1 MCHIMTRLDENY
13 ARTHAHTHA
22 STHTHTHTHT
32 HHGLMRTGQSSVCSW
47 VPSSSFCMNTGSQL
61 NSEPSSECHIT
72 WAHCWYFFH
81 IQVLFTEL
89 FWWCTCRSK
98 RGCTRTTQ
106 HAWVNWR
113 SLHDSLSYQ
122 TSLTASLLSFCVCG
136 RWAITELHR
145 SDPLTAA
152 PLQHSSN
159 SHEALEKSTDLS
171 SAIILM
177 F

>member
-1 MCHIMTRLDENY
+1 MFPIVLCSVRSAQCVTLWQGWMRV
-13 ARTHAHTHA
+13 
-22 STHTHTHTHT
+22 THTSPWLTAD
-32 HHGLMRTGQSSVCSW
+32 RPVCSW
-47 VPSSSFCMNTGSQL
+47 APPHLFMNTGSQL

-72 WAHCWYFFH
+72 WADCWYFFN
-81 IQVLFTEL
+81 IQVLVLFTES
-89 FWWCTCRSK
+89 FWWRTCRSP

-113 SLHDSLSYQ
+113 SLHDSLWHQ
-122 TSLTASLLSFCVCG
+122 TSLTASLMPFCVCG

-171 SAIILM
+171 SEIFLC
-177 F
+177 FNF